1 MLKSVEPV
9 QGSFGKSAGLYRLR
23 SRLSAAEIPAFR
35 VVSLDEWRSS
45 RTCFLQ
51 KCQDELGPHLLAVRS
66 DAASEDQEHSSQA
79 GRFRSHLNVAPHH
92 LEAAIDDVFETLPG
106 LPHDQVMVQTMIT
119 DVAMAGVAS
128 THRIHDGAPWYC
140 IELST
145 GDSATV
151 TAGRST
157 GRMHA
162 IRRAAVDHPQALA
175 QLSTIV
181 RQALDLL
188 REIEDLLRGQPL
200 EIEFALG
207 AGKVDKAPPSLYLF
221 QVRPIVQTQ
230 WARPSARIALPD
242 AGFLCEPDPCAE
254 VAGPQT
260 VLSLMAD
267 WNPAEL
273 LGSHPRPL
281 ALSLFQHLISD
292 QVWWQARAEMGYAS
306 PPGSA
311 LSLLHVWQGRPMVDV
326 RRSANSLLPAGLGD
340 DLRGRLVQH
349 VISTLQE
356 RPELHDKVEFEV
368 YRTIRDLKRR
378 SDVRAQ
384 WVDVLGADGWCQWEA
399 ALGRLARSLTSTL
412 PGSLFSQHWDRVCSL
427 SQTSAVSTSSLGWLA
442 RLQRSRLGSRSFA
455 VLARLAFIGEAQ
467 LRSVVER
474 EALTPERALHI
485 KASARQRFAHFMP
498 PGLVGRGAEQ
508 RPGAFDI
515 LQRPVPASPP
525 AEEPSAGGESR
536 AFFLSAAEDR
546 TLTALLR
553 EAELPLT
560 ASEWL
565 VFVQT
570 TASAREWAKQV
581 FSAELSMALELIA
594 TGFED
599 IGLDREA
606 ASWLSLDQ
614 LAAEPALGRESRASW
629 ADQARQA
636 CALHAGQAQQM
647 VGPVL
652 WHPDQRDVV
661 DSFNTLPNF
670 VGQRV
675 AEGPLLI
682 EPRPDQPAAELHH
695 AVVLLQQAD
704 PGFDWLFNH
713 PIAGLITVWGGAN
726 SHMAIRCAERGLAAA
741 IGCGEH
747 VLVKARKACR
757 ATIDPAGGGLWLH

>member
-1 MLKSVEPV
+1 MLKPVDPVE
-9 QGSFGKSAGLYRLR
+9 GSFGKSAGLYRLR

-45 RTCFLQ
+45 RTCFLRE
-51 KCQDELGPHLLAVRS
+51 CQDELGQHLLAVRS
-66 DAASEDQEHSSQA
+66 DAASEDQVHSSQA
-79 GRFRSHLNVAPHH
+79 GRFRSQLNVEPHR
-92 LEAAIDDVFETLPG
+92 LEAAIDDVFESLPG
-106 LPHDQVMVQTMIT
+106 LPDDQVMVQTMIT

-162 IRRAAVDHPQALA
+162 IRREAVGHPQALA
-175 QLSTIV
+175 QLSTSV

-188 REIEDLLRGQPL
+188 REIEDLHRGQPI

-207 AGKVDKAPPSLYLF
+207 AAQVDMAPPSLYLF

-230 WARPSARIALPD
+230 WAWPSARIALPD

-306 PPGSA
+306 PPEPA
-311 LSLLHVWQGRPMVDV
+311 ASLLHVWQGRPMVDV
-326 RRSANSLLPAGLGD
+326 RRSANSLLPAGLGSE
-340 DLRGRLVQH
+340 LRGRLVQH
-349 VISTLQE
+349 VISALQA

-378 SDVRAQ
+378 SDLRAQ
-384 WVDVLGADGWCQWEA
+384 WVDVLGVDGWGQWEA
-399 ALGRLARSLTSTL
+399 ALGRLAHSLTSTA
-412 PGSLFSQHWDRVCSL
+412 PDSMFGQHWDRICKL
-427 SQTSAVSTSSLGWLA
+427 SLGSVASPGSLDWPA
-442 RLQRSRLGSRSFA
+442 RLRRSRLGSHSFS

-467 LRSVVER
+467 LRSAVQR
-474 EALTPERALHI
+474 GALTPERAFQI
-485 KASARQRFAHFMP
+485 KASARQRFAHLLPF
-498 PGLVGRGAEQ
+498 GLVGSGAAL

-515 LQRPVPASPP
+515 LQRPVPAGVSI
-525 AEEPSAGGESR
+525 EDQDLGCESR
-536 AFFLSAAEDR
+536 ACFLSPAEDR
-546 TLTALLR
+546 DLTALLG
-553 EAELPLT
+553 ESELPLT
-560 ASEWL
+560 ACAW
-565 VFVQT
+565 VAFVQA

-599 IGLDREA
+599 IGLDRET
-606 ASWLSLDQ
+606 ASWLSLEQ
-614 LAAEPALGRESRASW
+614 LVADPALGRESRASW
-629 ADQARQA
+629 ADQAHEA
-636 CALHAGQAQQM
+636 CAVHAGQAHQM
-647 VGPVL
+647 VSPVL
-652 WHPDQRDVV
+652 WHPAQRDVV

-675 AEGPLLI
+675 AEGPLVI
-682 EPRPDQPAAELHH
+682 EPRPDHPAAALHH

-726 SHMAIRCAERGLAAA
+726 SHMAIRCAEQGLAAA

-747 VLVKARKACR
+747 VLLKARKARR